1 MTQFGDTSARSISLA
16 PARGS
21 RITGGTALSGAIA
34 MVRRRA
40 RGLVHKPCSER
51 NAMTTSDFDTR
62 AATWD
67 DDPTKVDRAQAV
79 ADAIVRNVSLTGSM
93 RAMEYGCGTGL
104 LSFMLR
110 PRLGQVTLAD
120 VSDGMLAVAAGKIAA
135 ANDAAMRAVKLD
147 LLVDPMPAARYDI
160 IYSLMTL
167 HHIPDT
173 DAILRRFHAVL
184 ATSGLLCVA
193 DLDAEDGSFHGAGFD
208 GHHGFDR
215 GQLGAKAREAGF
227 ATVEFSTA
235 HEIEKNVDGR
245 PQRYPV
251 FLMVAR
257 KA

>member
-1 MTQFGDTSARSISLA
+1 MRTD
-16 PARGS
+16 
-21 RITGGTALSGAIA
+21 AIA
-34 MVRRRA
+34 MARRPT
-40 RGLVHKPCSER
+40 PCLIRESCPER
-51 NAMTTSDFDTR
+51 NSMTTSDFDAR

-67 DDPTKVDRAQAV
+67 DDPAKVDRAQAV
-79 ADAIVRNVSLTGSM
+79 ADAIVRSVSLTGTM

-135 ANDAAMRAVKLD
+135 ADDAAMRAVKLD
-147 LLVDPMPAARYDI
+147 LLVDPLPAERYDI

-167 HHIPDT
+167 HHVPDT
-173 DAILRRFHAVL
+173 EAILRRFHAAL
-184 ATSGLLCVA
+184 ETNGRLCIA

-215 GQLGAKAREAGF
+215 GRLGAMAREAGF
-227 ATVEFSTA
+227 ATVDFSTA
-235 HEIEKNVDGR
+235 HAIEKTVDGR
-245 PQRYPV
+245 PHRYPV

>member
-1 MTQFGDTSARSISLA
+1 
-16 PARGS
+16 
-21 RITGGTALSGAIA
+21 
-34 MVRRRA
+34 
-40 RGLVHKPCSER
+40 
-51 NAMTTSDFDTR
+51 MTTSDFDAR

-79 ADAIVRNVSLTGSM
+79 ADAIVRRVSLTGAM

-120 VSDGMLAVAAGKIAA
+120 VSDGMLAVASGKIAA

-147 LLVDPMPAARYDI
+147 LLVDPIPAERYDI

-167 HHIPDT
+167 HHVPDT
-173 DAILRRFHAVL
+173 EAILRRFHAAL
-184 ATSGLLCVA
+184 ETNGLLCIA

-208 GHHGFDR
+208 GHPGFDR
-215 GQLGAKAREAGF
+215 GLLGAKAREAGF

-235 HEIEKNVDGR
+235 HEIEKTVDGR
-245 PQRYPV
+245 PHRYPV